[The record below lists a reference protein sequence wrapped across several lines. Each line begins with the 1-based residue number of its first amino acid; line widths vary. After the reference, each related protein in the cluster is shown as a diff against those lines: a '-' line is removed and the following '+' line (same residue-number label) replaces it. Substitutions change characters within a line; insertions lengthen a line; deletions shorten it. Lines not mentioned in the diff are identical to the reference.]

1 MSSCDK
7 DNNDDDSYPA
17 YNDNVSCYIKSGQ
30 IHFDINGGTKTLNFD
45 SVTVIV
51 SASIKDFI
59 LSDTVVFFRGMGN
72 SDNDIIDGGW
82 FTATHKDLTVKKT
95 QRKDIV
101 ITVKPNKDV
110 RRSFK
115 LYYNVGYKNGYY
127 VEVTQDGLK

>member
-1 MSSCDK
+1 
-7 DNNDDDSYPA
+7 
-17 YNDNVSCYIKSGQ
+17 
-30 IHFDINGGTKTLNFD
+30 
-45 SVTVIV
+45 VTVIV

-101 ITVKPNKDV
+101 ITV
-110 RRSFK
+110 
-115 LYYNVGYKNGYY
+115 
-127 VEVTQDGLK
+127 